1 MDQASFTT
9 RPDGRNAD
17 ARDDRTS
24 DLGSP
29 VCSRLFFASA
39 FAMAPRPAAVRAVDE
54 IVKVISSAVGENVKY
69 TLTVRSRGWTPQEAV
84 WTSMRVSEGG
94 EGD

>member
-29 VCSRLFFASA
+29 VCSRLFFASVL
-39 FAMAPRPAAVRAVDE
+39 AMAPRPAAVRAVDE

-69 TLTVRSRGWTPQEAV
+69 KLTVRSRGWTPQEVV